1 MSSAALNIGGIDI
14 VFGSRTVI
22 QSIDLDVAREERFVI
37 LGPSGAGKT
46 TLLRAIAGF
55 LAPTRGTIH
64 IDGRDV
70 TALPPERRN
79 AVYMHQSPVLF
90 PHLDVFE
97 NVAFSLRLRRLP
109 SREIL
114 GRVTDALGVTGL
126 TGYERRM
133 PRTLSGGERH
143 RVALARAVVARPALL
158 LLDEPLSALDPA
170 LRSDVRSALLA
181 THRKYQTAYIVVTH
195 DFSDAA
201 VIADRIGVLI
211 DGRFAQISTPSQLF
225 SAPASLAVARF
236 LGIRNEVPGILRNG
250 CFRSPLGE
258 FHAPSGAFSGR
269 AVVMFR
275 PRAARITQTDGV
287 PATVAAIRAMPDKTL
302 AILNTP
308 AGEIEIEVDPL
319 NPPAIGTATNVS
331 VDQRQ
336 LLIYPQEAG
345 AT

>member
-1 MSSAALNIGGIDI
+1 MSSDALNIGGIDI
-14 VFGSRTVI
+14 VFGSRTAI

-55 LAPTRGTIH
+55 LAPARGTIH

-97 NVAFSLRLRRLP
+97 NVAFALRLRHLP
-109 SREIL
+109 WREIL

-133 PRTLSGGERH
+133 PRALSGGERH

-181 THRKYQTAYIVVTH
+181 THRKYQTAY
-195 DFSDAA
+195 
-201 VIADRIGVLI
+201 
-211 DGRFAQISTPSQLF
+211 
-225 SAPASLAVARF
+225 
-236 LGIRNEVPGILRNG
+236 
-250 CFRSPLGE
+250 
-258 FHAPSGAFSGR
+258 
-269 AVVMFR
+269 
-275 PRAARITQTDGV
+275 
-287 PATVAAIRAMPDKTL
+287 
-302 AILNTP
+302 
-308 AGEIEIEVDPL
+308 
-319 NPPAIGTATNVS
+319 
-331 VDQRQ
+331 
-336 LLIYPQEAG
+336 
-345 AT
+345 